1 MADYNEIISA
11 YKTKPGGIIE
21 AFHAIQKEYSYIPEE
36 AVVAAADAFDMSKAR
51 AYGVATFYSY
61 LKVGKRGKN
70 VIRICESAPCHVAG
84 ADKVVA
90 AFASEPDLN
99 VSEAKGSKAV
109 EPSRKSECRPR
120 ENSGSERKYSQER
133 RGNNTAVAEKPW
145 RTKDRNDD
153 RQNRRSSSRD
163 NDRRRKR

>member
-84 ADKVVA
+84 AAEVVA
-90 AFASEPDLN
+90 ALETELGIKMGQTTADGKFTLEFTECVGQCQGTPVITINSTPYVD
-99 VSEAKGSKAV
+99 VSAKTIPGILQGCK
-109 EPSRKSECRPR
+109 
-120 ENSGSERKYSQER
+120 
-133 RGNNTAVAEKPW
+133 
-145 RTKDRNDD
+145 
-153 RQNRRSSSRD
+153 
-163 NDRRRKR
+163 